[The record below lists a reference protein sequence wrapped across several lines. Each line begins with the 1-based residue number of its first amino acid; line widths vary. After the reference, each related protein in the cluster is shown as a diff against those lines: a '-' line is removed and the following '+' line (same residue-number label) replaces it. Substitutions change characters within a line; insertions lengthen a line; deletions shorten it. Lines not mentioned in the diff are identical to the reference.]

1 MERRDRAREN
11 KGREAV
17 GKEPLL
23 TIVRIKREERAEG
36 GDRGAVHKL
45 LTIEEERTLREQAES
60 SKKAWMRIAANACD
74 DRTEAERHMKKA
86 VRQRDRARARCARIE
101 DELETMKIIT
111 GVLAVTLLMLG
122 IVVFLLAGAHVGFVT
137 AG

>member
-1 MERRDRAREN
+1 MERRDGAREN

-23 TIVRIKREERAEG
+23 TIVRIKREGRAEG
-36 GDRGAVHKL
+36 GVSEDQHKPNA
-45 LTIEEERTLREQAES
+45 IEEERERRMQAELG
-60 SKKAWMRIAANACD
+60 KQFLMRMAAKAYDMKD
-74 DRTEAERHMKKA
+74 EAEGRAKKA
-86 VRQRDRARARCARIE
+86 VRQRDRARARCERIA
-101 DELETMKIIT
+101 DELETWKIIT